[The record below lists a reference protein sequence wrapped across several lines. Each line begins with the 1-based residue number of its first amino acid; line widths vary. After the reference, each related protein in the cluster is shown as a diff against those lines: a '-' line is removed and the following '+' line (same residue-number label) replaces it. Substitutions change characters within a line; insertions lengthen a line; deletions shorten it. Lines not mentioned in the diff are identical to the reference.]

1 MQKYTQQ
8 YERSIIVGGPVQLN
22 AKQRVWN
29 EIVEIQLGLSAG
41 KGYELSTI
49 RDQMNSRLGDEG
61 NVQNG
66 DVKIFLYKQFNN
78 QIDFAY
84 SDSARKCLMVFYVLG
99 NEASVL
105 AERIRSVNPMQVV
118 AAQIKTCLHDLD
130 DRFSDAKDL
139 GLKQAW
145 SQMNKYPRAHSAVL
159 WPFV

>member
-1 MQKYTQQ
+1 
-8 YERSIIVGGPVQLN
+8 
-22 AKQRVWN
+22 
-29 EIVEIQLGLSAG
+29 
-41 KGYELSTI
+41 
-49 RDQMNSRLGDEG
+49 MNSRLGDEG
-61 NVQNG
+61 NVQNR

-130 DRFSDAKDL
+130 DRFSDAQDL